1 VSVPAR
7 RPDPAAARDP
17 VVFALL
23 AACAALMLV
32 RVQLAAVPALW
43 IDETFSLHHA
53 RASLARLWTEGWRLE
68 SSPPLYYTVLWAW
81 TRLVG
86 DGEFAARLLSFALT
100 AAALPFVHGAA
111 RTLGGPR
118 AGAAAALAWLLPT
131 LALEYAVEVRPFA
144 LQLCWIAIALA
155 AFARLIVERHR
166 LAAAGSARVALA
178 IVPIVLAGAA
188 SFYTHST
195 SFAFLCGL
203 AVAGLYA
210 AIATRAGRRA
220 FLAWALACG
229 VLALLC
235 VPQLVS
241 MTGVLATNASG
252 LAWIGSPFDPWRLA
266 FVAWQVVLGQVHWRS
281 VVALPLAAIVY
292 GAFAHAAWR
301 QRARA
306 ELVAVGVVVPAVGA
320 AALLAASAVQPVLL
334 HRTALWLLMPMAI
347 VFGCAAARA
356 DWRAT
361 RTRVLALALLATVV
375 ASTGAYLRV
384 RPEQR
389 PWPDVIAEVG
399 RHAAPSDRV
408 VVVDEEVACVHE
420 RYARGTLAGLP
431 RARLDLGAAARFHLG
446 QRIALDCNR
455 LPALGPDALGTGG
468 GADWVLTG
476 DDRERADLDSAIAAS
491 GGALR
496 VTARI
501 DRGGRV
507 HATRVVRD

>member
-1 VSVPAR
+1 MNASAP
-7 RPDPAAARDP
+7 RPDPGAARDP

-23 AACAALMLV
+23 AACAALLLA

-53 RASLARLWTEGWRLE
+53 RESLARLWTEGWRLE

-86 DGEFAARLLSFALT
+86 DGEFAARLLSVALT
-100 AAALPFVHGAA
+100 AVALPFVHRTA

-118 AGAAAALAWLLPT
+118 AGAAASFAWLLPT
-131 LALEYAVEVRPFA
+131 LALEYAVEIRPYA

-155 AFARLIVERHR
+155 AFARLAVDRHR
-166 LAAAGSARVALA
+166 LAAAGPARVALA
-178 IVPIVLAGAA
+178 IMPIVLAGAA

-195 SFAFLCGL
+195 SFAFLSGL
-203 AVAGLYA
+203 AAAGLHV
-210 AIATRAGRRA
+210 AIATRAGRGA
-220 FLAWALACG
+220 LVAWALACG
-229 VLALLC
+229 ALALLC
-235 VPQLVS
+235 VPQLVA

-252 LAWIGSPFDPWRLA
+252 LDWIPSPLEPRHLA
-266 FVAWQVVLGQVHWRS
+266 FVAWQVVLGQLRWGS

-292 GAFAHAAWR
+292 GAFALAAWR
-301 QRARA
+301 QRARV

-334 HRTALWLLMPMAI
+334 HRTALWVLMPMAI
-347 VFGCAAARA
+347 VLGCAAARA

-361 RTRVLALALLATVV
+361 TTRTLALALLATVV

-399 RHAAPSDRV
+399 RHAASSDRV
-408 VVVDEEVACVHE
+408 IIVDEEVACVHE

-431 RARLDLGAAARFHLG
+431 RARLDLGATARFHLA

-476 DDRERADLDSAIAAS
+476 DDRQRADLDAAIAAS
-491 GGALR
+491 SGALR
-496 VTARI
+496 VAARI

-507 HATRVVRD
+507 LATRVVRD